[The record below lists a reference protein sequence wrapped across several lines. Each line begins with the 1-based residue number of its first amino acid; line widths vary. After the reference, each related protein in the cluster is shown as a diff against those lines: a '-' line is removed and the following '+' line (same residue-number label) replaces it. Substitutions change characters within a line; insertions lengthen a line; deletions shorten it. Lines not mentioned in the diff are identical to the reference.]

1 MAYAH
6 ILRDSDDN
14 AMTVCL
20 DETVT
25 IMETTYKISV
35 ETYNEIQE
43 IAQEFEDSLRR
54 ALVPLYA
61 DDNYQDDDEEAT
73 VEPVEAEETLAYQDR
88 RQRRGRASRYND
100 IIACLR

>member
-25 IMETTYKISV
+25 ITETTYKISE
-35 ETYNEIQE
+35 ETYNENQE

-54 ALVPLYA
+54 ALVPLQA
-61 DDNYQDDDEEAT
+61 DDHYQDPDEE
-73 VEPVEAEETLAYQDR
+73 ER
-88 RQRRGRASRYND
+88 
-100 IIACLR
+100 

>member
-1 MAYAH
+1 M
-6 ILRDSDDN
+6 
-14 AMTVCL
+14 
-20 DETVT
+20 
-25 IMETTYKISV
+25 

-43 IAQEFEDSLRR
+43 IAQEFEDSFRP
-54 ALVPLYA
+54 ALVPLHA

-88 RQRRGRASRYND
+88 RQRRGRASGYND